1 MRWAILATSIL
12 AAGFGVAAPTS
23 ALAQAKPN
31 TEAPP
36 TTGAVE
42 DVRPTAELLRTTSPP
57 NADASRTYAT
67 LDEALLQGDI
77 DYLVSE
83 GRRSLARGDTNA
95 TAIIAVFADEMA
107 SGRTAEARAV
117 LERAPG
123 GLTGGLGAMLEPFV
137 LAAEGRVDLGVERVD
152 AAANSV
158 PAPLSDVARAMIFES
173 AGRFEEA
180 AAVYALMVEH
190 VDTTPPG
197 DAEPQSMEEFERALG
212 ATRITHAVYRAALA
226 HHQLGR
232 VEDARRYYTIVEAFA
247 PRSADVAANLA
258 RLNAGQ
264 PPLEQRLTPTS
275 ATGRWMIFLSEY
287 LTQAEML
294 AAILA
299 QQGPRPGLAS
309 TNGAALLQIG
319 VLLAGDANDWRLQ
332 AAQQAL
338 QANGMDGAERIIDR
352 MPGDSVFAADAE
364 IVRAG
369 ILLER
374 RQDAAAVQRAERA
387 LALGGDRWGI
397 IASAGDVYRRAG
409 QADRA
414 IPAFDRALGL
424 AQTPEDRADVLGWR
438 AYAHRFAGNI
448 DAASAD
454 ARAALAIDQSVDTRL
469 LFVSILMDDPRGWR
483 EGIDVARNLFAE
495 QPDSVTRLN
504 ALGYA
509 LIQREEGLEEGYRL
523 LWRGFNYG
531 QMDYAVVDSLGWA
544 YYLYGHF
551 DEARTLIERA
561 NELSANEPN
570 PEILDHLGDVYWRLN
585 RRDDARARWREALDA
600 RPDAL
605 RRRSL
610 EQKLRRGLTEAAPRQ
625 RDLPQVNLPD
635 APSPRED
642 L

>member
-1 MRWAILATSIL
+1 M
-12 AAGFGVAAPTS
+12 V
-23 ALAQAKPN
+23 
-31 TEAPP
+31 
-36 TTGAVE
+36 
-42 DVRPTAELLRTTSPP
+42 
-57 NADASRTYAT
+57 
-67 LDEALLQGDI
+67 
-77 DYLVSE
+77 
-83 GRRSLARGDTNA
+83 
-95 TAIIAVFADEMA
+95 
-107 SGRTAEARAV
+107 
-117 LERAPG
+117 
-123 GLTGGLGAMLEPFV
+123 
-137 LAAEGRVDLGVERVD
+137 
-152 AAANSV
+152 
-158 PAPLSDVARAMIFES
+158 FES

-180 AAVYALMVEH
+180 AAVYALMVESTN
-190 VDTTPPG
+190 TTPPG
-197 DAEPQSMEEFERALG
+197 DAEPQTMEEFERALG
-212 ATRITHAVYRAALA
+212 ATRVAHSVYRAALV

-232 VEDARRYYTIVEAFA
+232 VEEARRYYAIVEAFA
-247 PRSADVAANLA
+247 PRSADVAANLV

-264 PPLEQRLTPTS
+264 PPLEARLTPVS

-294 AAILA
+294 ATILA
-299 QQGPRPGLAS
+299 QQGPRRGLAS

-338 QANGMDGAERIIDR
+338 DANGMDGAERIIDR
-352 MPGDSVFAADAE
+352 MPPDSVFAADAE
-364 IVRAG
+364 IVHAG

-374 RQDAAAVQRAERA
+374 RDDAAAIQRAERA
-387 LALGGDRWGI
+387 LELGGDRWGI

-483 EGIDVARNLFAE
+483 EGIDVARSLFAE

-561 NELSANEPN
+561 NELSANDPN
-570 PEILDHLGDVYWRLN
+570 AEILDHLGDVYWRLN

-610 EQKLRRGLTEAAPRQ
+610 EQKLRRGLTEAAPR
-625 RDLPQVNLPD
+625 RRELPQVSLPD
-635 APSPRED
+635 APSPREE

>member
-12 AAGFGVAAPTS
+12 AAGFSVATPAWPQSKPDAAPT
-23 ALAQAKPN
+23 Q
-31 TEAPP
+31 
-36 TTGAVE
+36 GAV
-42 DVRPTAELLRTTSPP
+42 DATRATAEILRATSPP
-57 NADASRTYAT
+57 NADADRTYASP
-67 LDEALLQGDI
+67 DAALLQGDI
-77 DYLVSE
+77 DYLVRE
-83 GRRSLARGDTNA
+83 GRRALARGDANA
-95 TAIIAVFADEMA
+95 TAVIAVFADEIA

-137 LAAEGRVDLGVERVD
+137 LAAEGRVDLAVERVD
-152 AAANSV
+152 QAANSV
-158 PAPLSDVARAMIFES
+158 PTPLPDVARAMIFES
-173 AGRFEEA
+173 AGRYEEA
-180 AAVYALMVEH
+180 AAIYALMVEH

-197 DAEPQSMEEFERALG
+197 EAEPQTIEEFERALS
-212 ATRITHAVYRAALA
+212 ATRITHAVYRAALV

-232 VEDARRYYTIVEAFA
+232 VEDARRYYAIVEAFA

-258 RLNAGQ
+258 RLSAGQ
-264 PPLEQRLTPTS
+264 PPIEQRLTPVS

-294 AAILA
+294 ATILA

-338 QANGMDGAERIIDR
+338 EADGMDGAERIIDR

-374 RQDAAAVQRAERA
+374 RDDAAAVQSAERA

-397 IASAGDVYRRAG
+397 IASVGDVYRRAG

-414 IPAFDRALGL
+414 IPAFDRALAL

-454 ARAALAIDQSVDTRL
+454 ARAALAIDQGVDTRL

-483 EGIDVARNLFAE
+483 EGVEVARSLFAE
-495 QPDSVTRLN
+495 QPDSVMRLN

-561 NELSANEPN
+561 NELSANDPN

-605 RRRSL
+605 RRASL
-610 EQKLRRGLTEAAPRQ
+610 ERKLRRGLTEPAPRR
-625 RDLPQVNLPD
+625 RDLPQVSLPD